1 MLSLVYSKNNFSGF
15 YILSTSKGILTS
27 NDCLLGQRIGG
38 EVLLKI
44 CI

>member
-1 MLSLVYSKNNFSGF
+1 MLSLVYGKDKFSGF

-27 NDCLLGQRIGG
+27 NDCLLGQGIGG

-44 CI
+44 CV